1 MTAVGSVDVEAELI
15 AWLDT
20 VLDVRVL
27 TDLPANLGDVLPV
40 VQVQRV
46 GGYDD
51 GFRLD
56 RALVDIDVYAATRE
70 AASALMAQTRSLLL
84 TELRGVAT
92 DTAVFTVART
102 IAAPAWRPY
111 ENPALRRFGASFEIY
126 CHPVS

>member
-15 AWLDT
+15 AWLGT

-27 TDLPANLGDVLPV
+27 TDLPADLGSVLPV

-70 AASALMAQTRSLLL
+70 AASVLMAQTRSLLL

-102 IAAPAWRPY
+102 ITAPAWRPY
-111 ENPALRRFGASFEIY
+111 ENPALRRFGASFEIF

>member
-15 AWLDT
+15 GWLDT
-20 VLDVRVL
+20 VLNVRVL
-27 TDLPANLGDVLPV
+27 TDLPADLGSILPV

-70 AASALMAQTRSLLL
+70 AASALMAQTRSKLL

-102 IAAPAWRPY
+102 VAAPAWRPY

>member
-15 AWLDT
+15 GWLDT
-20 VLDVRVL
+20 VLDARVL
-27 TDLPANLGDVLPV
+27 TDLPADLGSVLPV

-70 AASALMAQTRSLLL
+70 AASALMAQTRSKLL